1 MSPLSL
7 GMRIEDPA
15 HPSQSH
21 NFGPARTVNHLGI
34 SIETYA
40 PCKPKWPDPLCAFT
54 VDVEDWYQSSVDFDA
69 PISERVL
76 RNCDRLLALLDQFGV
91 KATFF
96 VQGLV
101 AEAFPGLVRT
111 FLQQGHEVQSHG
123 YSHRPLFAMSHLE
136 LQREL
141 EFARKTVEDAAG
153 VEVTMF
159 RAQDFSIIRDNLWA
173 LELLAATGF
182 KIDSS
187 IFPIRTKR
195 YGITGWPAGPARGR
209 LQSGAVLLEVP
220 VAVSRCGAVWL
231 PVAGGGYFRLL
242 PQALLAWALA
252 SITAA
257 GRPAIVY
264 CHPYEIAPE
273 EIDEFRGRVSPLF
286 LQSQRLGRPRFETR
300 IKHLFN
306 SLPFGRMDSVL
317 ANWSVI

>member
-1 MSPLSL
+1 VATTIIGFERTSL
-7 GMRIEDPA
+7 TPRMGG
-15 HPSQSH
+15 
-21 NFGPARTVNHLGI
+21 NFEPGAIMNYCGN
-34 SIETYA
+34 SIE
-40 PCKPKWPDPLCAFT
+40 PCAARQPKSPAPLCAFT
-54 VDVEDWYQSSVDFDA
+54 VDVEDWYQSSVDYDA

-76 RNCDRLLALLDQFGV
+76 RNCDRLLALLDQCGV

-111 FLQQGHEVQSHG
+111 FLEQGHEVQSHG
-123 YSHRPLFAMSHLE
+123 YSHRPLFAMSRLE

-141 EFARKTVEDAAG
+141 EFARKTVEDAVG

-159 RAQDFSIIRDNLWA
+159 RAQDFSIVRANIWA
-173 LELLAATGF
+173 LELVAAAGF
-182 KIDSS
+182 KVDSS
-187 IFPIRTKR
+187 VFPIRTKR
-195 YGITGWPAGPARGR
+195 YGISGWPAGPARGR

-220 VAVSRCGAVWL
+220 VAVLQCGGAWL

-242 PQALLAWALA
+242 PQAFLAWALA
-252 SITAA
+252 SITAS

-273 EIDEFRGRVSPLF
+273 EIDEFKGQASPLF
-286 LQSQRLGRPRFETR
+286 LLSQRLGREHFAAR

-306 SLPFGRMDSVL
+306 SLSFGRMDSVL
-317 ANWSVI
+317 SNWSIV

>member
-1 MSPLSL
+1 
-7 GMRIEDPA
+7 
-15 HPSQSH
+15 
-21 NFGPARTVNHLGI
+21 
-34 SIETYA
+34 
-40 PCKPKWPDPLCAFT
+40 

-76 RNCDRLLALLDQFGV
+76 RNCDRLLALLDQCGV

-101 AEAFPGLVRT
+101 AKAFPGLVRT
-111 FLQQGHEVQSHG
+111 FLEQDHEVQSHG
-123 YSHRPLFAMSHLE
+123 YSHRPLFAMNRLE

-141 EFARKTVEDAAG
+141 EFARKAVEDAVG

-159 RAQDFSIIRDNLWA
+159 RAQDFSIVRANIWA
-173 LELLAATGF
+173 LELVAAAGF
-182 KIDSS
+182 KVDSS
-187 IFPIRTKR
+187 VFPIRTKR
-195 YGITGWPAGPARGR
+195 YGISGWPAGPARGR

-220 VAVSRCGAVWL
+220 VAVLQCGGAWL

-242 PQALLAWALA
+242 PQAFLAWALA
-252 SITAA
+252 SITAS

-264 CHPYEIAPE
+264 CHPYELAPE
-273 EIDEFRGRVSPLF
+273 ELDEFQGQISPLF
-286 LQSQRLGRPRFETR
+286 LMSQRLGRQHFAAR

-317 ANWSVI
+317 ANWSIV